1 MEERE
6 KLPNRKLIGRKQD
19 GEKVEEWEKLPNRK
33 LIGSKRVGEKI
44 EEREKLPN
52 RKLIGSKQDGEKVE
66 CTCQQ
71 ILDTKYKKIFSYIV
85 RLYTPYA
92 TLDIAPRNSGQI
104 IPTV

>member
-52 RKLIGSKQDGEKVE
+52 RKLIGSKRVGEKIE
-66 CTCQQ
+66 E
-71 ILDTKYKKIFSYIV
+71 
-85 RLYTPYA
+85 RE
-92 TLDIAPRNSGQI
+92 NSQPEAFEKQAGWEKVAKRENSPI
-104 IPTV
+104 NEARCRVVT